1 MNTRRTRRTRRTRVA
16 PGGNSRRAGA
26 MSALRNA
33 RRRLRQRR
41 NVRHRDRRRN
51 RPATSVTLIGLDVSR
66 AALRLQTRSWA
77 PLVVAALAGGLF
89 LATLRTDVLR
99 MRFSVAERFE
109 QQLQLEQQ
117 KRQLTVKMR
126 QLRDP
131 AELSQR
137 ARALG
142 FRRAERLIDLRGAG
156 SPDRPAVP
164 MGRAIELASVA
175 TTPDGA
181 AQTLSG
187 LPLLPGEER

>member
-1 MNTRRTRRTRRTRVA
+1 
-16 PGGNSRRAGA
+16 

-33 RRRLRQRR
+33 RRRLRERR
-41 NVRHRDRRRN
+41 NVRHRARRQN

-66 AALRLQTRSWA
+66 APLRLQTRSWA

-99 MRFSVAERFE
+99 MRFSVAEHFK

-142 FRRAERLIDLRGAG
+142 FRRAERLIDLRGAD
-156 SPDRPAVP
+156 SPDRPAEP
-164 MGRAIELASVA
+164 MGRAIELASAA
-175 TTPDGA
+175 TTPHGV
-181 AQTLSG
+181 TPGHSG
-187 LPLLPGEER
+187 LPGLPGKER